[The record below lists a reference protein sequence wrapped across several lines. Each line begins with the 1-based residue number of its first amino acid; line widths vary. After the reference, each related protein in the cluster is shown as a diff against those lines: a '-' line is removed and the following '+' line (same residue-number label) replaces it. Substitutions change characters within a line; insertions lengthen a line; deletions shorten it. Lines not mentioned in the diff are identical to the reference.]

1 MAIGETGDFRT
12 IGFKQIERFPG
23 QGSRGGVGSAFLPQ
37 LTPPAGSTNSVPK
50 FPALTL
56 PQLPNSTFSLPAFN
70 FTAPQ
75 LPQLPVF
82 TPTTGA
88 SGATSLSVGDGT
100 NTYTGV
106 NTITVS
112 GALTLTSTGPTAVD
126 IYGSGGGGG
135 GGATAYYGKI
145 TAATQ
150 TAGYAYWTYTVQV
163 YLAGVAGTSYTAFNL
178 LEINNT
184 GTVAYGY
191 AVTGGDRLTGT
202 SYYIRKV
209 PLGTWVRIE
218 QTNAVNG
225 TANFYFSAPNYMDG
239 TC

>member
-163 YLAGVAGTSYTAFNL
+163 YLAGVAGTTLTAFNL

-184 GTVAYGY
+184 GTNAYGY

-209 PLGTWVRIE
+209 PIGTWVRIE

-225 TANFYFSAPNYMDG
+225 TANYYFSAPNYMDG